1 MTDLSAAEGGR
12 NRPLHAVTIDVCIS
26 CRAADGSGRDGR
38 QLFERLAAACAGHDG
53 LAVRSVECM
62 AVCDRPV
69 TFALRGPGLW
79 SYVIGDADP
88 ETQVEEI
95 VAAARAVAASP
106 HGVPQL
112 KERPPVFRRGV
123 ICRLLPPPADPA

>member
-1 MTDLSAAEGGR
+1 MSDPIATEGGR
-12 NRPLHAVTIDVCIS
+12 NRPPHPVTIDVCIS
-26 CRAADGSGRDGR
+26 CRAADGTGRNG
-38 QLFERLAAACAGHDG
+38 QLLLERLEEACAGESG
-53 LAVRSVECM
+53 ISLRPVECM

-88 ETQVEEI
+88 DTQVEEI
-95 VAAARAVAASP
+95 IAAARAVAASP
-106 HGVPQL
+106 NGVPQL

-123 ICRLLPPPADPA
+123 ICRLLPAPEPA